1 MESLEPTS
9 FWQREDLSFGSKN
22 RFATKGYVVSGQ
34 WCIEYRSLMSY
45 LLVVLLTKEYGD
57 TGMTSGVMYDI
68 SLNVALMLT
77 SLSIKEMFYIRT

>member
-1 MESLEPTS
+1 
-9 FWQREDLSFGSKN
+9 
-22 RFATKGYVVSGQ
+22 
-34 WCIEYRSLMSY
+34 MSY
-45 LLVVLLTKEYGD
+45 LLVVLLTKECED